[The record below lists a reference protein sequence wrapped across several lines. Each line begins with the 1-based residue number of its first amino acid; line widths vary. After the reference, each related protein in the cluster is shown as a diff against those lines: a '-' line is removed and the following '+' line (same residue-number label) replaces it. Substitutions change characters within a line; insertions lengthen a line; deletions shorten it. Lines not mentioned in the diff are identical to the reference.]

1 MTNDTSAVWA
11 RGERGRGRVAAER
24 RNGRGSITATIDP
37 APPPSLIDR
46 DGLLRAERDDL
57 VFIQKET

>member
-11 RGERGRGRVAAER
+11 CGERGRVAAER

-37 APPPSLIDR
+37 APPISLVDR